1 MSVDA
6 VSDTY
11 WQTAR
16 GTIRERCEAVFNQ
29 ELLSDVKF
37 EVRDSR
43 GGSKTIPAHKFML
56 AISSPVFFAMF
67 YGKAAEMKDSV
78 EISDCEYESLLE
90 LFRFIYSD
98 KAKLNADNVMQLLY
112 LSKKYMLPTLAEK
125 CSAFLKENLNALN
138 VFHILPDAQKYEEK
152 DLMNHCWK
160 LIETQTEEA
169 VKSEGFVTVEKS
181 VLEELVEKNSLH
193 IKEVELFKVID
204 CWAEKELWDTYWQT
218 ARGTIRERCEAVF
231 NQELLSDVKFVVP
244 DSRGGSKTIPA
255 HKFMLAISSPV
266 FFAMFYGKA
275 AEIKDS
281 VEISDCEYESLLE
294 FFRFI
299 YSDKL
304 NLNADNKCSAFLKEN
319 LNALNVFHILPDAQK
334 YEEKDLM
341 NHCWKMIATQTEEAV
356 KSEGFVTVE
365 RSVLEELVEKNSL
378 NIKEVDLF
386 KAVDC
391 WAENKC
397 KKQGLVAE
405 GSVKR
410 RVLGERVVQG
420 IRFPLMEETEFA
432 DIVLDSEILTLK
444 ETNRLVKYFNS
455 VLHDSVG
462 FLETERT
469 EGKQVISRFRSLA
482 GGLHYGETSNCI
494 CFDVDKNI
502 HLHAIHFFGSDNSQ
516 YSVKLE
522 VSEYNSGISVR
533 RQEGF
538 FLSKQVHCEIGD
550 HQGFDILF
558 KPPIAITAN
567 TRYKISASI
576 TGPPYCYGT
585 NGCSTVEKSGV
596 TFHFFPFSHPTS
608 NGKGQLPKFVFT
620 LD

>member
-37 EVRDSR
+37 VVRDSR
-43 GGSKTIPAHKFML
+43 GGSKTIPSHKFML

-98 KAKLNADNVMQLLY
+98 KANLNADNVMQLLY

-152 DLMNHCWK
+152 DLTNHCWK
-160 LIETQTEEA
+160 LIE
-169 VKSEGFVTVEKS
+169 
-181 VLEELVEKNSLH
+181 
-193 IKEVELFKVID
+193 
-204 CWAEKELWDTYWQT
+204 
-218 ARGTIRERCEAVF
+218 
-231 NQELLSDVKFVVP
+231 
-244 DSRGGSKTIPA
+244 
-255 HKFMLAISSPV
+255 
-266 FFAMFYGKA
+266 
-275 AEIKDS
+275 
-281 VEISDCEYESLLE
+281 
-294 FFRFI
+294 
-299 YSDKL
+299 
-304 NLNADNKCSAFLKEN
+304 
-319 LNALNVFHILPDAQK
+319 
-334 YEEKDLM
+334 
-341 NHCWKMIATQTEEAV
+341 TQTEEAV

-378 NIKEVDLF
+378 NIKEVELF

-391 WAENKC
+391 WAENEC

-405 GSVKR
+405 GSAKR

-420 IRFPLMEETEFA
+420 ICFPVMEQTEFA
-432 DIVLDSEILTLK
+432 DIVLDSEILTPK

-462 FLETERT
+462 FLPTERT
-469 EGKQVISRFRSLA
+469 GERTAEGKQVISRFRSLER
-482 GGLHYGETSNCI
+482 GWYYGLKSNCI

-516 YSVKLE
+516 YSVKLG
-522 VSEYNSGISVR
+522 VFYDSSGITVR
-533 RQEGF
+533 RQGGN
-538 FLSKQVHCEIGD
+538 FLSKQIQCEIGD
-550 HQGFDILF
+550 HQGFDIVF
-558 KPPIAITAN
+558 ERPIAIKAN
-567 TRYKISASI
+567 TRYKISAAI
-576 TGPPYCYGT
+576 TGPPSWYGT

-596 TFHFFPFSHPTS
+596 RFHFFSVSTPTS
-608 NGKGQLPKFVFT
+608 NEEGQFPKFVFT

>member
-37 EVRDSR
+37 VVRDSR

-98 KAKLNADNVMQLLY
+98 EAKLNADNVMQLLY

-152 DLMNHCWK
+152 DLTNNCWK
-160 LIETQTEEA
+160 LIETQ
-169 VKSEGFVTVEKS
+169 S
-181 VLEELVEKNSLH
+181 
-193 IKEVELFKVID
+193 
-204 CWAEKELWDTYWQT
+204 
-218 ARGTIRERCEAVF
+218 
-231 NQELLSDVKFVVP
+231 
-244 DSRGGSKTIPA
+244 
-255 HKFMLAISSPV
+255 
-266 FFAMFYGKA
+266 
-275 AEIKDS
+275 
-281 VEISDCEYESLLE
+281 
-294 FFRFI
+294 
-299 YSDKL
+299 
-304 NLNADNKCSAFLKEN
+304 
-319 LNALNVFHILPDAQK
+319 
-334 YEEKDLM
+334 
-341 NHCWKMIATQTEEAV
+341 EEAV

-378 NIKEVDLF
+378 NIKEVELF

-391 WAENKC
+391 WAENEC

-405 GSVKR
+405 GSAKR

-420 IRFPLMEETEFA
+420 IRFPVMEQKEFA
-432 DIVLDSEILTLK
+432 DIVLDSEILTPK
-444 ETNRLVKYFNS
+444 ETSRLVKYFNS

-462 FLETERT
+462 FLETART
-469 EGKQVISRFRSLA
+469 GGKQVISRFRSVA
-482 GGLHYGETSNCI
+482 RGWWYYPHCRNSI
-494 CFDVDKNI
+494 CFDVDKDI
-502 HLHAIHFFGSDNSQ
+502 HLHAIYFFGSDNSQ
-516 YSVKLE
+516 YSVTLWLLGY
-522 VSEYNSGISVR
+522 SSDISVR
-533 RQEGF
+533 EQEGN
-538 FLSKQVHCEIGD
+538 FLSKQIQCEIGD
-550 HQGFDILF
+550 HQGFDIVLE
-558 KPPIAITAN
+558 PPIAIKAN
-567 TRYKISASI
+567 TRYEISAAI
-576 TGPPYCYGT
+576 TGPPSWYGT
-585 NGCSTVEKSGV
+585 NGCSTVEHSGV
-596 TFHFFPFSHPTS
+596 TFHFISASTTQT
-608 NGKGQLPKFVFT
+608 NNEVGQFPKFVFS

>member
-1 MSVDA
+1 MNEPCKAKLAMSVDA

-16 GTIRERCEAVFNQ
+16 GTIRERCEAIFNQ

-37 EVRDSR
+37 VVRDSR

-160 LIETQTEEA
+160 
-169 VKSEGFVTVEKS
+169 
-181 VLEELVEKNSLH
+181 
-193 IKEVELFKVID
+193 
-204 CWAEKELWDTYWQT
+204 
-218 ARGTIRERCEAVF
+218 
-231 NQELLSDVKFVVP
+231 
-244 DSRGGSKTIPA
+244 
-255 HKFMLAISSPV
+255 
-266 FFAMFYGKA
+266 
-275 AEIKDS
+275 
-281 VEISDCEYESLLE
+281 
-294 FFRFI
+294 
-299 YSDKL
+299 
-304 NLNADNKCSAFLKEN
+304 
-319 LNALNVFHILPDAQK
+319 
-334 YEEKDLM
+334 
-341 NHCWKMIATQTEEAV
+341 MIATQTEEAV

-378 NIKEVDLF
+378 NIKEVELF

-391 WAENKC
+391 WAENEC

-420 IRFPLMEETEFA
+420 IRFPVMEEREFA
-432 DIVLDSEILTLK
+432 DFVLDSEILTPR
-444 ETNRLVKYFNS
+444 ETNRLVNYFNS
-455 VLHDSVG
+455 VLNDSVG

-469 EGKQVISRFRSLA
+469 GRKQVISRFRSLNRWWW
-482 GGLHYGETSNCI
+482 YNFDYPNCI

-516 YSVKLE
+516 YSVTLD
-522 VSEYNSGISVR
+522 VSDYSSFISIR
-533 RQEGF
+533 RQGGN
-538 FLSKQVHCEIGD
+538 FLSKQIQCEIGD
-550 HQGFDILF
+550 YQGFDIVF
-558 KPPIAITAN
+558 EPPIAIKAN
-567 TRYKISASI
+567 ACYQIRAAI
-576 TGPPYCYGT
+576 TGPPSWYGR
-585 NGCSTVEKSGV
+585 NGCSTVENSGV
-596 TFHFFPFSHPTS
+596 TFHFTS
-608 NGKGQLPKFVFT
+608 ASTTQTNNEVGQFPKFVFT

>member
-1 MSVDA
+1 MSLQQWLEEMNEPCKAELAMSVDA

-37 EVRDSR
+37 VVRDSR

-98 KAKLNADNVMQLLY
+98 KANLNADNVTQLLY
-112 LSKKYMLPTLAEK
+112 LSKKYLLPTLAEK

-152 DLMNHCWK
+152 DLMNHC
-160 LIETQTEEA
+160 
-169 VKSEGFVTVEKS
+169 
-181 VLEELVEKNSLH
+181 
-193 IKEVELFKVID
+193 
-204 CWAEKELWDTYWQT
+204 
-218 ARGTIRERCEAVF
+218 R
-231 NQELLSDVKFVVP
+231 
-244 DSRGGSKTIPA
+244 
-255 HKFMLAISSPV
+255 
-266 FFAMFYGKA
+266 
-275 AEIKDS
+275 
-281 VEISDCEYESLLE
+281 
-294 FFRFI
+294 
-299 YSDKL
+299 
-304 NLNADNKCSAFLKEN
+304 
-319 LNALNVFHILPDAQK
+319 
-334 YEEKDLM
+334 
-341 NHCWKMIATQTEEAV
+341 KMIETQTEEAV

-378 NIKEVDLF
+378 NITEVELF

-391 WAENKC
+391 WAENEC

-420 IRFPLMEETEFA
+420 IRFPLMGQTEFA
-432 DIVLDSEILTLK
+432 DIVLDSEILTLR

-455 VLHDSVG
+455 VLNDSVG
-462 FLETERT
+462 FLETERNG
-469 EGKQVISRFRSLA
+469 GKQVISRFRSPYRRWWSYS
-482 GGLHYGETSNCI
+482 HYPANCI

-516 YSVKLE
+516 YSVTLE
-522 VSEYNSGISVR
+522 VLDHSSGISVR
-533 RQEGF
+533 KQEGN
-538 FLSKQVHCEIGD
+538 FLAKQIQCEIGD
-550 HQGFDILF
+550 HPGFDIVF
-558 KPPIAITAN
+558 EPPIAIKAN
-567 TRYKISASI
+567 TPYKISAAI
-576 TGPPYCYGT
+576 TGPPSWFGT

-596 TFHFFPFSHPTS
+596 RFHFFS
-608 NGKGQLPKFVFT
+608 V
-620 LD
+620 